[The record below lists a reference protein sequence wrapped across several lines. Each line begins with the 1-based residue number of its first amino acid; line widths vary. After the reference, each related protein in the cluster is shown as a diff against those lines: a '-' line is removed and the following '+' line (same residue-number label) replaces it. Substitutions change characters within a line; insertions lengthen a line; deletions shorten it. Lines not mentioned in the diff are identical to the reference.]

1 LRIHAQWATDAGVW
15 AGMAPTGKTFGRKLY
30 RYFLDAGIPAPEVA
44 LVQPLRTRAEE
55 EETLP

>member
-1 LRIHAQWATDAGVW
+1 
-15 AGMAPTGKTFGRKLY
+15 MAPTGKTFGRKLY